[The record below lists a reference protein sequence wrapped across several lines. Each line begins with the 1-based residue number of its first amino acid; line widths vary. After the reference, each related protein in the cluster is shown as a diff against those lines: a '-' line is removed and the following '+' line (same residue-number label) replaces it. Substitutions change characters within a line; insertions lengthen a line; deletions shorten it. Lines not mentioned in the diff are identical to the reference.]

1 MHRLIARA
9 ARLILAV
16 MLMAPLAAAQETPER
31 SRTQGLKETDRF
43 VKAGGKTSDAVEQA
57 KLQTQK
63 TLDAYNALVTKPS
76 TNMKGDYKKVMKSA
90 DSMND
95 RVAGA
100 RQTLAEMQKA
110 GDVYFNGRAETIKN
124 IKDPKL
130 LEQARQRLGD
140 SQKEFAGVLK
150 SLKEAGDALEP
161 FRKDLADQITFL
173 GSDLTPSAM
182 TALKPSADKLNGQGA
197 ELFARTDKAIA
208 SANTYFQGLKPLKRE
223 RRAGRLALGETEG
236 RRGSSLDR
244 LNLLTLSS
252 VLAESDDRI
261 RPWQHDAP
269 AASWRAAPRR

>member
-1 MHRLIARA
+1 MQRGIARA
-9 ARLILAV
+9 AQLILAV
-16 MLMAPLAAAQETPER
+16 VFVAPFAAAAQETPER

-43 VKAGGKTSDAVEQA
+43 VKAGSSTSEAVANA

-76 TNMKGDYKKVMKSA
+76 TNMKGDYKKLMKSS

-100 RQTLAEMQKA
+100 RQKIADMQKA

-124 IKDPKL
+124 IKDPQL
-130 LEQARQRLGD
+130 LEQAKQRLGD

-150 SLKEAGDALEP
+150 SLREAGDALEP

-182 TALKPSADKLNGQGA
+182 TALKPSADKLNAQGA
-197 ELFARTDKAIA
+197 DLFARTDKAIA
-208 SANTYFQGLKPLKRE
+208 GANAYFQGLK
-223 RRAGRLALGETEG
+223 
-236 RRGSSLDR
+236 
-244 LNLLTLSS
+244 
-252 VLAESDDRI
+252 
-261 RPWQHDAP
+261 
-269 AASWRAAPRR
+269 AAQT